1 MKFVWAIVGILFA
14 LLCLYSGY
22 LFFIAGIGAKLS
34 QKGIYLQGPPIL
46 GGIALIVLAL
56 PLLWNC
62 ARLMTARTEGY

>member
-1 MKFVWAIVGILFA
+1 MKFLWAIAGILFA

-22 LFFIAGIGAKLS
+22 LFFTAGISAKLS

-46 GGIALIVLAL
+46 GGIALILLAL

-62 ARLMTARTEGY
+62 VRLMTARSERY